1 MLEARDLDCS
11 RGKQTL
17 FTGLNCTVTGGEILH
32 VLGPNGC
39 GKTTLLRILCGT
51 TLADSGQ
58 VLWHGE
64 DIRLNRTEFHSNLA
78 YVGHSHGIKLEL
90 SPRENLQTWM
100 NLSGRNDPADLLR
113 TLERIGLSG
122 VENLTCN
129 NLSAGQ
135 RRRVA
140 LGRLY
145 LTRASVWILDEP
157 LSAIDRSG
165 IAEFESLLS
174 RHADN
179 GGITILTGHETLS
192 VDTRTVTRFVLPA

>member
-39 GKTTLLRILCGT
+39 GKTTFLRILCGT

-58 VLWHGE
+58 VLWRGE
-64 DIRLNRTEFHSNLA
+64 DIRFNQAEFHSNLA

-100 NLSGRNDPADLLR
+100 DLSGRNDPADLSR

-122 VENLTCN
+122 AENLTCN

-157 LSAIDRSG
+157 LSAIDQAGS
-165 IAEFESLLS
+165 AEFESLLS

-179 GGITILTGHETLS
+179 GGITILTGHENFS
-192 VDTRTVTRFVLPA
+192 VDRRTVTRFVLPA

>member
-1 MLEARDLDCS
+1 MLEARDLNCS
-11 RGKQTL
+11 RGNQTL
-17 FTGLNCTVTGGEILH
+17 FTGLNCTAAGGEILH
-32 VLGPNGC
+32 VQGPNGC
-39 GKTTLLRILCGT
+39 GKTPLLRILCGT
-51 TLADSGQ
+51 THADSGQ
-58 VLWHGE
+58 VLWRGE
-64 DIRLNRTEFHSNLA
+64 DIRFNQAEFHSNLA

-100 NLSGRNDPADLLR
+100 DLSGRNDPADLLR

-179 GGITILTGHETLS
+179 GGITILTGHYNLS
-192 VDTRTVTRFVLPA
+192 VDRRTVTRFVLPA

>member
-1 MLEARDLDCS
+1 MGSEMCIRDS
-11 RGKQTL
+11 
-17 FTGLNCTVTGGEILH
+17 
-32 VLGPNGC
+32 NGC

-51 TLADSGQ
+51 THADSGQ

-179 GGITILTGHETLS
+179 GGITILTGHENFS
-192 VDTRTVTRFVLPA
+192 VDRRTVTRFVLPA